1 MGDQDVPSPID
12 FHDAAQARAWEEAT
26 VAGRPSRPAF
36 FAAMVAA
43 LNARFDGPFSVL
55 ELGSGP
61 GHLAEQILRHCS
73 ARTYVALD
81 FSEAMHALARERLTS
96 FKDRVR
102 FVMRDFRDPKW
113 GKGLGMFDAI
123 LTQQAAHETRHKKY
137 LVRFLHSA
145 AAQLREDGLLLY
157 CDHYAE
163 AGTDKHPDL
172 YVARDAQPVA
182 LLNAGL
188 SQLELL
194 HDEGGMALYS
204 AAKT

>member
-12 FHDAAQARAWEEAT
+12 FHDPAQVREWEQAT
-26 VAGRPSRPAF
+26 VRNRPSRPAF

-61 GHLAEQILRHCS
+61 GHLAEQILQHCG
-73 ARTYVALD
+73 AKTYVALD
-81 FSEAMHALARERLTS
+81 FSEAMHALARERLAR

-102 FVMRDFRDPKW
+102 FVTRDFRDAKW
-113 GKGLGMFDAI
+113 GKGLGLVDAVV
-123 LTQQAAHETRHKKY
+123 TQQAAHETRHKKY
-137 LVRFLHSA
+137 LGRFLHSA
-145 AAQLREDGLLLY
+145 GAQLPRDGLLLY

-163 AGTDKHPDL
+163 PIAEKHPDL
-172 YVARDAQPVA
+172 YVARNAQPVA
-182 LLNAGL
+182 LLSAGF
-188 SQLELL
+188 SNVQLL

-204 AAKT
+204 AAKS